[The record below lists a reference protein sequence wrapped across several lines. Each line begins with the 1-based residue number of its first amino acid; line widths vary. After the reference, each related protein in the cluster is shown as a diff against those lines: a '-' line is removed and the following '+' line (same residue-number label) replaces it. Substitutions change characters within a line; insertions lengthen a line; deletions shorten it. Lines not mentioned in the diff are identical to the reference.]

1 MEACQSL
8 TAPKDSPVMILKA
21 ICSMQRTLEAHYG
34 SDCFRLHALPN
45 GRRRFSQY
53 IKNNVTPDM
62 MEEMSKKAYAVL

>member
-1 MEACQSL
+1 
-8 TAPKDSPVMILKA
+8 
-21 ICSMQRTLEAHYG
+21 MQRTLEAHYG